1 MPSFAYKAVDGMG
14 KMCRGSVFA
23 FNPTDV
29 EERLSE
35 NGLTLVQV
43 KKVREGGWIQVLFG
57 PPKIRA
63 RALIEFY
70 HRLAQTLDLGLP
82 ILAALDENAKVLPS
96 APLRKMIR
104 EIKVTI
110 EGGATLFEALRRFPK
125 TFQKFELS
133 VVKMGEQSGVLP
145 ASLRNLAEF
154 LEWKDEIRSLV
165 KRATIYPAFILV
177 AITGVIG
184 VWVGYVLPQMA
195 KVLVEM
201 GVELPALTRGVMA
214 VSSFLRLHW
223 AGMLGLSIAILIGV
237 TLTLRHK
244 RGRVLLHQV
253 FLHMPIAGNVA
264 KSIALSRMTRNFA
277 TMYESGMNMKT
288 IFGILTDDV
297 LGNKY
302 LEEEL
307 AHAYTA
313 IEQGKSIAD
322 AIESTGAFP
331 PLLLGA
337 IRNGES
343 TGTLGDVLARL
354 SEYYD
359 VEVKKTVDTL
369 LSALEPLVIVALGT
383 VFGVIIL
390 SILLPLYGVVGEMGQ
405 SY

>member
-14 KMCRGSVFA
+14 KICRGSVFA
-23 FNPTDV
+23 FNPADV
-29 EERLSE
+29 EARLSE

-43 KKVREGGWIQVLFG
+43 KKLREGGWAQAVLG
-57 PPKIRA
+57 PPRIGS

-110 EGGATLFEALRRFPK
+110 EGGSTLFEALRRFPA

-145 ASLRNLAEF
+145 ASLRSIAEF
-154 LEWKDEIRSLV
+154 LEWKDEIRGLV

-201 GVELPALTRGVMA
+201 DVELPALTRAVMA
-214 VSSFLRLHW
+214 VSAFLRGHW
-223 AGMLGLSIAILIGV
+223 GGLLGLVIAIPVGILAA
-237 TLTLRHK
+237 LRTERGQILLHK
-244 RGRVLLHQV
+244 VLLRTPV
-253 FLHMPIAGNVA
+253 AGNVA
-264 KSIALSRMTRNFA
+264 MNIALTRMTRNFS
-277 TMYESGMNMKT
+277 TMYESGMNMKA
-288 IFGILTDDV
+288 IFNILTDDV
-297 LGNKY
+297 LGNRY
-302 LEEEL
+302 LETQL
-307 AHAYTA
+307 GRAYQA

-390 SILLPLYGVVGEMGQ
+390 SILLPLYGVVGDMGQ